1 MQIVICDDMAE
12 ERAILLEHIH
22 YYGEEMSLDYII
34 EEFENAEGLISAIHS
49 GKVNPNILFMDIYM
63 NGISGID
70 AVNQLITEGFQGSVI
85 FITTSKNH
93 AVQSYEMMADGYL
106 VKPYEKESFRRNFER
121 VVQIYTE
128 SFKTI
133 SFLCDRLEFS
143 VFLKDLEFVE
153 SHERGSLLHTRGENI
168 KTSKSVSAFEKELIN
183 EGNFLRTHQ
192 GCIVNLNFVEKVDA
206 TCVLMKSGAKT
217 PLALRN
223 RQAVRKAVADYFFL
237 KMRGD
242 K

>member
-1 MQIVICDDMAE
+1 MQIVICDDIAE
-12 ERAILLEHIH
+12 DRATLREHIH
-22 YYGEEMSLDYII
+22 YYAMEMSLDYVI
-34 EEFENAEGLISAIHS
+34 EEFENAESLINAFHS
-49 GKVNPNILFMDIYM
+49 KRVMPNILFMDIYM
-63 NGISGID
+63 NGMNGID
-70 AVNQLITEGFQGSVI
+70 AVNQLILEGYGGSVI

-121 VVQIYTE
+121 VVNRYVE

-143 VFLKDLEFVE
+143 VFLKDLEYVE
-153 SHERGSLLHTRGENI
+153 SYKRGSLLHSKGESI
-168 KTSKSVSAFEKELIN
+168 KTSKSVSEFEKELIN

-192 GCIVNLNFVEKVDA
+192 GCLVNLNFIEKIEDS
-206 TCVLMKSGAKT
+206 CVLMKSGSRT

-223 RQAVRKAVADYFFL
+223 RQFVRKAVADYFFL
-237 KMRGD
+237 KMRG
-242 K
+242 